1 MRRGQLESGAPDKR
15 LGKLRKVA
23 AGNRKSTGPVSKK
36 EELKDQHLLL
46 HVCVC
51 VCLPVHLH
59 GCHAP
64 RGQRQFGGVSSLL
77 SPCEFGESN
86 RVGSRQSSF
95 TC

>member
-46 HVCVC
+46 HVCVHTHTHTYTWIYAN
-51 VCLPVHLH
+51 LNLDS
-59 GCHAP
+59 AYIAM
-64 RGQRQFGGVSSLL
+64 F
-77 SPCEFGESN
+77 F
-86 RVGSRQSSF
+86 
-95 TC
+95 

>member
-46 HVCVC
+46 HVCVYTHTHTYIHTHTHTHTKADIK
-51 VCLPVHLH
+51 VVL
-59 GCHAP
+59 
-64 RGQRQFGGVSSLL
+64 VS
-77 SPCEFGESN
+77 
-86 RVGSRQSSF
+86 VGKEV
-95 TC
+95 